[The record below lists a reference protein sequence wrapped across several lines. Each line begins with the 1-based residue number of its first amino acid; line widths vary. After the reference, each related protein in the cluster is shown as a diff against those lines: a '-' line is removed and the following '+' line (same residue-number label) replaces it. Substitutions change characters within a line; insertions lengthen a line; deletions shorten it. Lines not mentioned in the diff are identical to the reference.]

1 MERRGSSS
9 PTSALEAG
17 VWRTS
22 RPQRRR
28 SGPTHLPLE
37 ATQLET
43 PTGVNTYMKVWPTS
57 CERRRRRRCW
67 RLGARRTR
75 RSTWLHL
82 SPASPFMPMDMG
94 AGWRSGSRARRFC
107 LGCAVF
113 KHGVRRL
120 PRPRLCAD
128 GVGTMQEST
137 TTRLGLEPRIL
148 ETATACCAT
157 ATAQQAV
164 AFFVLA

>member
-1 MERRGSSS
+1 MPSS
-9 PTSALEAG
+9 PIKIASLRSRG
-17 VWRTS
+17 VAAAEHAVAIANKMS
-22 RPQRRR
+22 RI
-28 SGPTHLPLE
+28 L
-37 ATQLET
+37 
-43 PTGVNTYMKVWPTS
+43 
-57 CERRRRRRCW
+57 
-67 RLGARRTR
+67 
-75 RSTWLHL
+75 
-82 SPASPFMPMDMG
+82 
-94 AGWRSGSRARRFC
+94 C
-107 LGCAVF
+107 LGRRVSDLVSAANKLESDLF
-113 KHGVRRL
+113 SADGVRRL